1 MDMKEK
7 LVSII
12 IPVYNAE
19 KYILRCVES
28 VKKQSYKNIEII
40 LVNDGS
46 TDNSKKLCNEIIN
59 TDKRIKVIN
68 KENGGVH
75 TARNEGIRI
84 ANGDYITFIDIDDWI
99 EEDYILT
106 LIKIIESK
114 NIDLAIC
121 NYKDVYIE
129 SNKEEYSSNDNGEDR
144 EINISELIDERFFF
158 NGLINPCWGKLYK
171 MSIIKGQGIRFES
184 LKLSED
190 TLFNLNYLSFCK
202 NIFITSKRLYFY
214 VHYKNSNNLTSKVY
228 KDMFK
233 DYLKV
238 HKKYLELIKRYN
250 NNEKDIYIV
259 DKTMYF
265 QYYNAISKI
274 FNSKNIKYKEKRKII
289 NLALD
294 NELIVNTFCI
304 DQKNKSINL
313 INKLI
318 VNKKYLLLKFIYFY
332 LYNICSSERVSND

>member
-1 MDMKEK
+1 MPGKGARRTRLGWDIGKRP
-7 LVSII
+7 VGCGII
-12 IPVYNAE
+12 ISRA
-19 KYILRCVES
+19 S
-28 VKKQSYKNIEII
+28 AAS
-40 LVNDGS
+40 
-46 TDNSKKLCNEIIN
+46 
-59 TDKRIKVIN
+59 IKDSIN

-202 NIFITSKRLYFY
+202 NIFI
-214 VHYKNSNNLTSKVY
+214 
-228 KDMFK
+228 
-233 DYLKV
+233 
-238 HKKYLELIKRYN
+238 
-250 NNEKDIYIV
+250 
-259 DKTMYF
+259 
-265 QYYNAISKI
+265 
-274 FNSKNIKYKEKRKII
+274 
-289 NLALD
+289 
-294 NELIVNTFCI
+294 
-304 DQKNKSINL
+304 
-313 INKLI
+313 
-318 VNKKYLLLKFIYFY
+318 
-332 LYNICSSERVSND
+332 